1 MCMRYTETLQIPTK
15 KFNVVLLKLRNHKQY
30 EKYLKKHDILIQY
43 YASWI
48 TSTKFSCMGARASVK
63 MEPFNNL
70 YYYNNKVITFHVK
83 FRRTQKN

>member
-15 KFNVVLLKLRNHKQY
+15 KFDVVLLNLRNHKQY

-48 TSTKFSCMGARASVK
+48 ASTKFSCECQSGT
-63 MEPFNNL
+63 
-70 YYYNNKVITFHVK
+70 I
-83 FRRTQKN
+83 Q